1 MGILSVLSFLFST
14 DPKKE
19 IEECKKRIE
28 NFESIKRTVRAN
40 VKNKKQKHYHDHARE
55 RIKTLDYQI
64 SKERE
69 KIAAYRKKVK
79 K

>member
-1 MGILSVLSFLFST
+1 MGILSFLFST

-19 IEECKKRIE
+19 IEECKRRIE

-40 VKNKKQKHYHDHARE
+40 AKNKKEQHYKDHARD
-55 RIKTLDYQI
+55 RIKTLNYQI
-64 SKERE
+64 QKEKE
-69 KIAAYRKKVK
+69 QIQAYRKKLK

>member
-1 MGILSVLSFLFST
+1 MGILSFLFSS

-19 IEECKKRIE
+19 IKECKKRIE

-40 VKNKKQKHYHDHARE
+40 AKNKTQKHYKDSARNQ
-55 RIKTLDYQI
+55 IKTLDYQI

-69 KIAAYRKKVK
+69 KIAAYRKKLNK
-79 K
+79 